1 MAPLGDRCGAL
12 GDLSSTGKLMIGVLL
27 LDPRVTDRTRRLQ
40 LTNFGS
46 ADIARQI
53 DENGALPYKPRQLS
67 AMTRLDRERL
77 IWAGDGLS
85 WADHHH
91 RTSSHQQAIARSA
104 ENHP

>member
-1 MAPLGDRCGAL
+1 MMFGL
-12 GDLSSTGKLMIGVLL
+12 
-27 LDPRVTDRTRRLQ
+27 PRMTQ
-40 LTNFGS
+40 
-46 ADIARQI
+46 QI
-53 DENGALPYKPRQLS
+53 DGNEALPYKPRQLS

-91 RTSSHQQAIARSA
+91 RTSPHQQAIARSA